1 MYNDNE
7 FDGQLVRPRVRRS
20 WPVLKLPKGHPA
32 NTDPLL
38 GAINQGCDEE
48 HCGDPGCR
56 TYTMRWDEFSDENCT
71 ASVTNT
77 GTDASATPAQYEPQ
91 LDTVLPQVL
100 RSLPTS
106 GRACSS
112 GPHA

>member
-91 LDTVLPQVL
+91 QDTVLPQVL
-100 RSLPTS
+100 RVLPTS

-112 GPHA
+112 